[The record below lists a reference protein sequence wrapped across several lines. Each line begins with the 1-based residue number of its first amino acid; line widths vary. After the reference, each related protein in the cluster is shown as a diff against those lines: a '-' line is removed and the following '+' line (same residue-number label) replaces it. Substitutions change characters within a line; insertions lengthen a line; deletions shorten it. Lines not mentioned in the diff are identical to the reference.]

1 MPLLFYEK
9 NNAVKWQMGGK
20 KDFAKNTQGLFGWV
34 IERSIAYHID
44 FNLMSVLSQVFSV
57 FSR

>member
-9 NNAVKWQMGGK
+9 NNAVKWQMGG
-20 KDFAKNTQGLFGWV
+20 DFAKNTQGLFGWV
-34 IERSIAYHID
+34 IESSIAYHID